1 MGNRAVI
8 STEVEGV
15 PKKYSPSIYLH
26 WNGGRPSV
34 EAFLKCAKILGIRLG
49 DKQYSLARLCQVIS
63 NFLGGTLSIGV
74 GVYANMDT
82 DNGDNGVY
90 WVKNGK
96 IVKREFDGGHEQT
109 MSDEEFNEL
118 VDYILEKNKS
128 HFPVKFT
135 GKEYQLKNE
144 WEE

>member
-49 DKQYSLARLCQVIS
+49 DNQYSLARLCQVIS

-74 GVYANMDT
+74 GVYANM
-82 DNGDNGVY
+82 
-90 WVKNGK
+90 
-96 IVKREFDGGHEQT
+96 VKREFDGGHEQT
-109 MSDEEFNEL
+109 MTDEEFNEL

>member
-1 MGNRAVI
+1 
-8 STEVEGV
+8 
-15 PKKYSPSIYLH
+15 
-26 WNGGRPSV
+26 
-34 EAFLKCAKILGIRLG
+34 
-49 DKQYSLARLCQVIS
+49 
-63 NFLGGTLSIGV
+63 
-74 GVYANMDT
+74 MDT

-144 WEE
+144 WEEKSHEFS

>member
-1 MGNRAVI
+1 MRAYQ
-8 STEVEGV
+8 
-15 PKKYSPSIYLH
+15 KYSPSIYLH

-49 DKQYSLARLCQVIS
+49 DNQYSLARLCQVIS

-118 VDYILEKNKS
+118 VDYILEKIN
-128 HFPVKFT
+128 HTF
-135 GKEYQLKNE
+135 Q
-144 WEE
+144 